1 MKNFL
6 ISFTILISSATFSQ
20 EFNIYE
26 LVSSNE
32 KDNSNQ
38 KNLAHQICEN
48 SKFKITSYN
57 VYHYSVSKIQETQW
71 EINKKKVVYRNFA
84 LSCEFNLSSK
94 LNLLYESNQ
103 MRTSGLVKNHLLIN
117 SESLSKIED
126 VERFIVHLVNTDSEY
141 AINEEIKSIRT
152 ETKKTNANVY
162 LFIDRYSI
170 PKPEFKFER
179 DTISTSGLVEIKFST
194 STKANKIDWSSN
206 INLKDNNTNIP
217 TVFVTSSQKVTA
229 YYIDENGCKSNQDEL
244 QLIYK
249 ESCSCELAS
258 GKLEILYFKSKNII
272 EAEDVDEAEWEY
284 KFVPEQSGSLNYDI
298 PIKDVCGDEFLL
310 EVKSQTGKVL
320 ISEKYDRSDV
330 DARSM
335 NNIVLENKNVLVF
348 NVVLDDYRNYI
359 EKADSYFIVTIIPS
373 VNNIECT
380 KRKVDSTKLRFS
392 KCR

>member
-1 MKNFL
+1 MKNIV
-6 ISFTILISSATFSQ
+6 ISFIILISSPAFSQ

-48 SKFKITSYN
+48 LKFKITSFN

-71 EINKKKVVYRNFA
+71 EINKKKVVYRNFT

-103 MRTSGLVKNHLLIN
+103 MRSSGLVKNHLIIN

-126 VERFIVHLVNTDSEY
+126 VERFIVHIVNTDSEY
-141 AINEEIKSIRT
+141 AINEEIKLIKNDL
-152 ETKKTNANVY
+152 KKTNANVY
-162 LFIDRYSI
+162 LFIDRYSL
-170 PKPEFKFER
+170 PKPEFKFES
-179 DTISTSGLVEIKFST
+179 DTISTSGLIEIKYST
-194 STKANKIDWSSN
+194 SSKANKIDWSSN
-206 INLKDNNTNIP
+206 IKVKDNNSNIP
-217 TVFVTSSQKVTA
+217 TIFVSSNQKVTA

-249 ESCSCELAS
+249 ESCSCELVL
-258 GKLEILYFKSKNII
+258 GKPEILYFKSKNII

-298 PIKDVCGDEFLL
+298 PVKDVCGDEFLL
-310 EVKSQTGKVL
+310 EVKTQTGKVL

-348 NVVLDDYRNYI
+348 NVILDDYRNYI
-359 EKADSYFIVTIIPS
+359 EKADSYFVVTIIPI
-373 VNNIECT
+373 VNNMECT
-380 KRKVDSTKLRFS
+380 KRKVDSTKVRFS